1 MVQVLFWLGDVP
13 RHLHCEKLIYCLS
26 SNFVKRLGEGR
37 SRGPPDAMEEDKE
50 GVIEFSTFSNEIK
63 NETAPGD
70 PDEGLSRSLFCS
82 LFSFLI
88 THHEK

>member
-1 MVQVLFWLGDVP
+1 
-13 RHLHCEKLIYCLS
+13 
-26 SNFVKRLGEGR
+26 
-37 SRGPPDAMEEDKE
+37 MEEDKE

-70 PDEGLSRSLFCS
+70 PDEGLSRSLFY
-82 LFSFLI
+82 FSFLI

>member
-1 MVQVLFWLGDVP
+1 
-13 RHLHCEKLIYCLS
+13 
-26 SNFVKRLGEGR
+26 
-37 SRGPPDAMEEDKE
+37 MEEDKE